1 MMTRTEA
8 AAFLRTHDNYVIL
21 THRRPDGDTVGSAA
35 GLCRG
40 LRAMGKRASVLDNP
54 QLTAR
59 LRPYLDGLT
68 CSSVPDGATVVST
81 DIAAEDLL
89 SFGAEALAA
98 RLSLVLDHHGRNSL
112 SCENRLVE
120 ADRAACA
127 EIIYGLLCELG
138 VTIDR
143 PTAEALYVGVA
154 TDTGC
159 FKYSNVTADTL
170 RIAAALIDC
179 GADVAPINK
188 LFFDTKS
195 FSRLQLEARLT
206 GSVEL
211 YAGGLVGVCTLPQA
225 WINELSITEDDIDS
239 ISGFARSI
247 EGVEIGVTIREVE
260 GGMGKISLRTSPR
273 FDACALCRELGGGGH
288 SAAAGASVAG
298 GIDAAKKAMLDVLRR
313 SGLEL

>member
-1 MMTRTEA
+1 MNGSLHGA
-8 AAFLRTHDNYVIL
+8 L
-21 THRRPDGDTVGSAA
+21 TVGRRSLHRALA
-35 GLCRG
+35 VLRGALHRALTVGHG
-40 LRAMGKRASVLDNP
+40 LRGTL
-54 QLTAR
+54 
-59 LRPYLDGLT
+59 
-68 CSSVPDGATVVST
+68 
-81 DIAAEDLL
+81 
-89 SFGAEALAA
+89 
-98 RLSLVLDHHGRNSL
+98 
-112 SCENRLVE
+112 
-120 ADRAACA
+120 
-127 EIIYGLLCELG
+127 YG
-138 VTIDR
+138 
-143 PTAEALYVGVA
+143 
-154 TDTGC
+154 
-159 FKYSNVTADTL
+159 
-170 RIAAALIDC
+170 ALIDC

-225 WINELSITEDDIDS
+225 WISELSITEDDIDS